1 MTWGME
7 SATND
12 ERTAREN
19 RWVEEIREGSKEGFE
34 ALYRFYYPRLCQF
47 VFRYVKS
54 KAAAED
60 VVHNVFH
67 KVWKNRKGLKANGK
81 LRAYLYTAVRNES
94 YKHLNQRKRDA
105 FAELD
110 DLSFLESRETSP
122 EEKINGK
129 EFKQAVKTAISEL
142 PERRRDVFL
151 MSREDNLTYREI
163 AEVLGISI
171 KTVETQISR
180 SLKHLRK
187 ELSHFISSE
196 GISI

>member
-1 MTWGME
+1 MGK
-7 SATND
+7 ATND

-19 RWVEEIREGSKEGFE
+19 RWVEEIREGKKEGFE

-54 KAAAED
+54 KATAED

-67 KVWKNRKGLKANGK
+67 KVWKNRAGLKANGK

-94 YKHLNQRKRDA
+94 FKHLNKRKKDA
-105 FAELD
+105 FTGLD
-110 DLSFLESRETSP
+110 DLTSLESREIDP
-122 EEKINGK
+122 EEKINGE
-129 EFKQAVKTAISEL
+129 EFQKAVEIAVKKL
-142 PERRRDVFL
+142 PKSRRSIFL

-163 AEVLGISI
+163 AEVLEISI

-187 ELSHFISSE
+187 ELAHFISSE

>member
-1 MTWGME
+1 ME

-19 RWVEEIREGSKEGFE
+19 GWVREIWEGKKEGFE

-54 KAAAED
+54 KATAED

-67 KVWKNRKGLKANGK
+67 KVWKNRAGLKANGK

-94 YKHLNQRKRDA
+94 FKHLNKRKKDA
-105 FAELD
+105 FAEFD
-110 DLSFLESRETSP
+110 DLTFLKSREINP
-122 EEKINGK
+122 EDKMDAK
-129 EFKQAVKTAISEL
+129 EFQQAVQVAISKL
-142 PERRRDVFL
+142 PERRRSIFL
-151 MSREDNLTYREI
+151 MSREDKLTYREI
-163 AEVLGISI
+163 AEVLDLSI

-187 ELSHFISSE
+187 ELAHFISSE